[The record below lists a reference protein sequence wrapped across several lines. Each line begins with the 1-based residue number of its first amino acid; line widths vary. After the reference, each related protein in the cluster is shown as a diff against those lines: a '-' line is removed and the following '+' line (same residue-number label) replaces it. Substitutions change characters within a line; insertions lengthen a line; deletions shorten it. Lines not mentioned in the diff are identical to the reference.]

1 MNHDTTACVFPSLT
15 SDFLR
20 NSDSLIDNIFAD
32 LWKQVG
38 MKTLLARCGFHKRSG
53 VEVNPILYCLTMWVW
68 LKSNSVSLFA
78 RDSLRTF
85 CAAGKDVLYE
95 AMNREDWN
103 WRALHL
109 RVASKTLRQ
118 LTVPGSATAFVLD
131 DTIKIRSGKKMPGIS
146 SHFDHTTGRHVM
158 GQQVLTLG
166 LSCAQ
171 GFVPIDSELFTGK
184 TNVVDLAAP
193 FKDGRSIAAQRH
205 RAALNQTKPEMAR
218 AMIARAQREGIDA
231 QYLLADAWF
240 GTKPMI
246 AMAEGA
252 LLTPIVRMKKNT
264 MKYRHRLYMPDKVD
278 KVVCRDMDLCDL
290 YQSAVRGQ
298 WEKVAGQPYQSKTVV
313 VDLNL
318 NDPKDEVARWIKV
331 RLLFVRGV
339 PACDKAQPGKH
350 DWCVFL
356 TTDTKLDPQKM
367 LELYA
372 MRWAIEVYFKESKQH
387 LGFLKE
393 QARHYACYV
402 ASIHLTAIRFCLL
415 VIAKQQHGASGVAQ
429 MRQQIVGNITQID
442 FAAKLW
448 GSFRAL
454 LVGALDEL
462 KPMLGDNVD
471 LVMATIDLHVQRFFV
486 QALQLDPL
494 QLRLDAT

>member
-1 MNHDTTACVFPSLT
+1 VNHDTTACAFPALT

-20 NSDSLIDNIFAD
+20 NSDLLIDNIFAD

-38 MKTLLARCGFHKRSG
+38 MKTLLQRCGFQKRSG
-53 VEVNPILYCLTMWVW
+53 VAVNSVMYCLTMWVW
-68 LKSNSVSLFA
+68 LRSNSVSLFA

-109 RVASKTLRQ
+109 RVARKALQQ
-118 LTVPGSATAFVLD
+118 LAVPGSATAFVLD
-131 DTIKIRSGKKMPGIS
+131 DTIKIRSGKKMPGVS
-146 SHFDHTTGRHVM
+146 SHFDHTTGRHVS

-166 LSCAQ
+166 LSCAH
-171 GFVPIDSELFTGK
+171 GFVPIDSELFTGQA
-184 TNVVDLAAP
+184 NVQGLPTP
-193 FKDGRSIAAQRH
+193 FKDGRSIVAQRH
-205 RAALNQTKPEMAR
+205 RAAVSQTKPQMAR
-218 AMIARAQREGIDA
+218 AMIARAQQAGINA

-246 AMAEGA
+246 AMADDA
-252 LLTPIVRMKKNT
+252 LLISIVRMKKNK
-264 MKYRHRLYMPDKVD
+264 MKYRHSLHMPDKVIC
-278 KVVCRDMDLCDL
+278 KEMDLCAL

-298 WEKVAGQPYQSKTVV
+298 WEKIPGQPYQSKTVV

-339 PACDKAQPGKH
+339 ADSDKVQPGKH

-415 VIAKQQHGASGVAQ
+415 VIAKQQHGAGGVAQ
-429 MRQQIVGNITQID
+429 MRQQIVSNATQID
-442 FAAKLW
+442 FAARLW
-448 GSFRAL
+448 GCFRAL
-454 LVGALDEL
+454 IAGAIDEI
-462 KPMLGDNVD
+462 KPVLGDNVN
-471 LVMATIDLHVQRFFV
+471 LVMQTIDLHVQRFFM
-486 QALQLDPL
+486 QALQLAPL
-494 QLRLDAT
+494 QLRLEAA

>member
-1 MNHDTTACVFPSLT
+1 MNHDTTACAFPALT

-20 NSDSLIDNIFAD
+20 NSDLLIDNLFAD

-38 MKTLLARCGFHKRSG
+38 MKTLLQRCGFRKRSG
-53 VEVNPILYCLTMWVW
+53 VEVNAVLYCLTMWVW
-68 LKSNSVSLFA
+68 LKSNSVHLFA

-109 RVASKTLRQ
+109 RVARKALQ
-118 LTVPGSATAFVLD
+118 HLAVPGGATAFVLD
-131 DTIKIRSGKKMPGIS
+131 DTIKIRSGKKMPGVS

-171 GFVPIDSELFTGK
+171 GFVPVDSELFTGK
-184 TNVVDLAAP
+184 TNVVNLFSS
-193 FKDGRSIAAQRH
+193 FKDGRSIAAVRH
-205 RAALNQTKPEMAR
+205 RAAVSQTKPAMAR
-218 AMIARAQREGIDA
+218 TMIARAQRAGIDA

-246 AMAEGA
+246 TLAEDA
-252 LLTPIVRMKKNT
+252 LLTAIVRMKKNK
-264 MKYRHRLYMPDKVD
+264 MKYRHSLVMPDKV
-278 KVVCRDMDLCDL
+278 VCKEMDLCAM

-298 WEKVAGQPYQSKTVV
+298 WEKVSGQPYQSKTVV

-318 NDPKDEVARWIKV
+318 NDPKDEVSRWLKV

-339 PACDKAQPGKH
+339 ADSDKAQPGKH

-356 TTDTKLDPQKM
+356 TTDIKLTPQKI

-387 LGFLKE
+387 LGFLQE

-402 ASIHLTAIRFCLL
+402 ASIHLSAIRFCLL

-429 MRQQIVGNITQID
+429 MRQTIVANATQID
-442 FAAKLW
+442 FASRLW
-448 GSFRAL
+448 GCFRAL
-454 LVGALDEL
+454 VVGALDQL
-462 KPMLGDNVD
+462 TPVLGEDVN
-471 LVMATIDLHVQRFFV
+471 LVMQTIDQHVQRFFA
-486 QALQLDPL
+486 QALQLDPM
-494 QLRLDAT
+494 QLRLEAT

>member
-1 MNHDTTACVFPSLT
+1 MNHDTSVCTLPPLT

-20 NSDSLIDNIFAD
+20 SSDRLIDNIFAD
-32 LWKQVG
+32 LWKRVG
-38 MKTLLARCGFHKRSG
+38 MKSLLTRCGFRKRSG
-53 VEVNPILYCLTMWVW
+53 IEVNSVLYCLTMWVW

-103 WRALHL
+103 WRALNL
-109 RVASKTLRQ
+109 RVACKALQ
-118 LTVPGSATAFVLD
+118 QVVAPDSATAFVLD
-131 DTIKIRSGKKMPGIS
+131 DTIKIRSGKKMPGVS
-146 SHFDHTTGRHVM
+146 SHFDHTTARHVM

-171 GFVPIDSELFTGK
+171 GFVPIDSELFTGQ
-184 TNVVDLAAP
+184 TNVQGLQTP
-193 FKDGRSIAAQRH
+193 FKDGRSIVAQRH
-205 RAALNQTKPEMAR
+205 RAAVNQSKPEMAR
-218 AMIARAQREGIDA
+218 AMIARAQRAGIDA
-231 QYLLADAWF
+231 RYLLADAWF

-246 AMAEGA
+246 AMAEDA
-252 LLTPIVRMKKNT
+252 LLTAIVRMKKNK
-264 MKYRHRLYMPDKVD
+264 MKYRHSLHMPDKVI
-278 KVVCRDMDLCDL
+278 CQDMDLCAL

-318 NDPKDEVARWIKV
+318 NDPKDETERWIKV

-339 PACDKAQPGKH
+339 PAGDKTQPAKH

-356 TTDTKLDPQKM
+356 STDTQLDASNM

-402 ASIHLTAIRFCLL
+402 ASIHLSAIRFCLL
-415 VIAKQQHGASGVAQ
+415 VIAKHQHGASGVAH
-429 MRQQIVGNITQID
+429 MRQQIVGNATQID
-442 FAAKLW
+442 FAARLW
-448 GSFRAL
+448 GCFRAL

-462 KPMLGDNVD
+462 KPVLAEHLG

-486 QALQLDPL
+486 QALQLEPL
-494 QLRLDAT
+494 QLRLEAT

>member
-1 MNHDTTACVFPSLT
+1 MNHDTTASVFPALT

-20 NSDSLIDNIFAD
+20 NSDQLIDNIFAD

-53 VEVNPILYCLTMWVW
+53 VAVNPIMYCLTMWVW

-78 RDSLRTF
+78 RDSLGTF

-109 RVASKTLRQ
+109 RVARKALQQ
-118 LTVPGSATAFVLD
+118 LAAPGSATAFVLD
-131 DTIKIRSGKKMPGIS
+131 DTIKIRSGKKMPGVS

-166 LSCAQ
+166 LTCAH

-184 TNVVDLAAP
+184 TNVVGLQAP

-231 QYLLADAWF
+231 AYLLADAWF

-246 AMAEGA
+246 TMAEDA
-252 LLTPIVRMKKNT
+252 LLTAIVRMKNNK
-264 MKYRHRLYMPDKVD
+264 MKYRHSRSTPDKV
-278 KVVCRDMDLCDL
+278 VYQELDLAGL

-298 WEKVAGQPYQSKTVV
+298 WGKIPGQNYQSKTVV

-318 NDPKDEVARWIKV
+318 NDPKDERARWIKV

-339 PACDKAQPGKH
+339 PDSDKVQPGKH

-356 TTDTKLDPQKM
+356 STDTKLDPQRM

-372 MRWAIEVYFKESKQH
+372 MRWAIEVYFRESKQH
-387 LGFLKE
+387 LGFLQE

-415 VIAKQQHGASGVAQ
+415 VIAKQQHDISSVAQ
-429 MRQQIVGNITQID
+429 MRQQIVGNCTQID

-448 GSFRAL
+448 GCCFRSL
-454 LVGALDEL
+454 MVGAMQEL
-462 KPMLGDNVD
+462 KPVLSDKVD
-471 LVMATIDLHVQRFFV
+471 LVMQAIDLHVQRFFM

-494 QLRLDAT
+494 QLSLEAA

>member
-1 MNHDTTACVFPSLT
+1 MNHDTTACAFPALT

-20 NSDSLIDNIFAD
+20 SSDSLIDNIFAD
-32 LWKQVG
+32 LWQQVG
-38 MKTLLARCGFHKRSG
+38 MKTLLERCGFHKRSG
-53 VEVNPILYCLTMWVW
+53 VEVNSILYCLTMWVW

-109 RVASKTLRQ
+109 RIARRVLQQ
-118 LTVPGSATAFVLD
+118 LAEPSDAKALVLD
-131 DTIKIRSGKKMPGIS
+131 DTIKIRSGKKMPGVC

-166 LSCAQ
+166 LSCTQ
-171 GFVPIDSELFTGK
+171 GFVPIDSELFTGQ
-184 TNVVDLAAP
+184 TNVQDLQTP

-205 RAALNQTKPEMAR
+205 RAALKQTKPEMAR
-218 AMIARAQREGIDA
+218 AMIARAQCAGIDA

-246 AMAEGA
+246 AMADDA
-252 LLTPIVRMKKNT
+252 LLTPIVRMKKNK
-264 MKYRHRLYMPDKVD
+264 MKYRHSLYLPDKVI
-278 KVVCRDMDLCDL
+278 CQEMDLCAL

-318 NDPKDEVARWIKV
+318 NDSKDDAPRWIKV

-339 PACDKAQPGKH
+339 ADSGKAQPGKH

-356 TTDTKLDPQKM
+356 TTDIQLNAQKM

-415 VIAKQQHGASGVAQ
+415 VIAKHQQGVSSVAQ
-429 MRQQIVGNITQID
+429 MRQQIVGNATQID
-442 FAAKLW
+442 FAARLW
-448 GSFRAL
+448 RSFRAL
-454 LVGALDEL
+454 IHAAMQEI
-462 KPMLGDNVD
+462 KPVLADKAD
-471 LVMATIDLHVQRFFV
+471 LVMQAIDLHVQRFFA
-486 QALQLDPL
+486 QALQLAPL
-494 QLRLDAT
+494 QLRLEAA

>member
-1 MNHDTTACVFPSLT
+1 VNHDTTACAFPALT

-20 NSDSLIDNIFAD
+20 SSDSPIDNIFAD

-38 MKTLLARCGFHKRSG
+38 MKTLLERCGFRKRSG

-109 RVASKTLRQ
+109 HVARKALQQ
-118 LTVPGSATAFVLD
+118 LAVPPGTTAFVLD

-166 LSCAQ
+166 VSCAQ

-184 TNVVDLAAP
+184 TNVVDLPTP
-193 FKDGRSIAAQRH
+193 FKDGRSIAAVRH
-205 RAALNQTKPEMAR
+205 RAAVNQTKPEMAH
-218 AMIARAQREGIDA
+218 AMIARAQRAGINA
-231 QYLLADAWF
+231 RYLLADAWF

-246 AMAEGA
+246 AMAEDA
-252 LLTPIVRMKKNT
+252 LLTSIVRMKKNK
-264 MKYRHRLYMPDKVD
+264 MKYRHSLYTPDE
-278 KVVCRDMDLCDL
+278 VVCREMDLCSL

-298 WEKVAGQPYQSKTVV
+298 WEKVADQPYQSKTVV

-318 NDPKDEVARWIKV
+318 NDPKDEVTRWIKV

-339 PACDKAQPGKH
+339 ADSDKAQPGKH

-356 TTDTKLDPQKM
+356 TTDPQLDPQKM

-415 VIAKQQHGASGVAQ
+415 VLAKQQHGASGVAQ
-429 MRQQIVGNITQID
+429 MRQRIVGNATQID
-442 FAAKLW
+442 FAARLW
-448 GSFRAL
+448 GCFRAL
-454 LVGALDEL
+454 LVGALEEI
-462 KPMLGDNVD
+462 KPMLGDKVN
-471 LVMATIDLHVQRFFV
+471 LVMQTIDLHVQRFFV

-494 QLRLDAT
+494 QLRLEAT

>member
-1 MNHDTTACVFPSLT
+1 MNHDTTACAFPALT
-15 SDFLR
+15 SDFLG

-38 MKTLLARCGFHKRSG
+38 MKALLQRSGFHKRSG
-53 VEVNPILYCLTMWVW
+53 VCVNSVMYCLTMWVW

-78 RDSLRTF
+78 RDSLSTF

-109 RVASKTLRQ
+109 RVARKTLQ
-118 LTVPGSATAFVLD
+118 KIAAPDSAQAFVLD
-131 DTIKIRSGKKMPGIS
+131 DTIKIRSGKKMPGVS

-171 GFVPIDSELFTGK
+171 GFVPVDSELFTGQ
-184 TNVVDLAAP
+184 TNVVGLHAP
-193 FKDGRSIAAQRH
+193 FKDGRSIVALRH
-205 RAALNQTKPEMAR
+205 RAALSQTKPEMAR
-218 AMIARAQREGIDA
+218 AMIARAQRAGIDA

-246 AMAEGA
+246 AMAEDA

-264 MKYRHRLYMPDKVD
+264 MKYRHSLYMPDKV
-278 KVVCRDMDLCDL
+278 VCKEMDLCAL
-290 YQSAVRGQ
+290 YQSAVRGHWQ
-298 WEKVAGQPYQSKTVV
+298 KIPGQPYQSKTIV

-318 NDPKDEVARWIKV
+318 NDPKTETARWIKV

-356 TTDTKLDPQKM
+356 TTDAKLDAQKM

-387 LGFLKE
+387 LGFLTE

-415 VIAKQQHGASGVAQ
+415 VIAKHQHGASGVAQ
-429 MRQQIVGNITQID
+429 MRQQIVGNATQID
-442 FAAKLW
+442 FAARLW
-448 GSFRAL
+448 GRFRAL
-454 LVGALDEL
+454 IAGALDEL
-462 KPMLGDNVD
+462 KPVLNDKVD
-471 LVMATIDLHVQRFFV
+471 LVMETIDLHVQRFFA

-494 QLRLDAT
+494 QLRLEAA